1 MIIAPQA
8 LTNNSWPVWDSKALI
23 ICKKGNTEGIEF
35 SMYNKEEA
43 DEAILFQCQVY
54 EADFPEAGSDWIEFS
69 VSADT
74 DKEAKI
80 VGDLELVFK
89 IKISDC
95 ANDKMSTREDLH
107 NFCQDSDTM
116 AYSEQELID
125 GEEERDNALLQCW
138 RNKAGSSK
146 AVLWIIGRNDCFMHP
161 NVAKSLF
168 TERGYD
174 LYVLN
179 YSATGMCR
187 KRGWVVSLKQDE
199 TVFYDYLSSVENSPI
214 FFSFYQTSSHFNSHN
229 HEGDCNLYL
238 DQIDGA
244 ISLINSHQN
253 YDKVVGYGHSTGGAI
268 LINYLMK
275 MGDDYFDGF
284 IFNAPFLDW
293 NNAGG
298 TMTEML
304 GENVLG
310 LMENFGVLS
319 NDRKFGVVP
328 TPERFEEPSVYLGDE
343 IVLSAWSAKLWS
355 QYFFDFRC
363 RTLYSVP
370 ITVGFANSMTKVQNE
385 IIEMKNDKKFITFK
399 PVACIAS
406 RADDTLSAK
415 ETLNRIDFVGPARCE
430 LELRHNAHDV
440 FLSTEKSDVD
450 MAVDMVHDWMD
461 AHGYATLKRKP

>member
-1 MIIAPQA
+1 
-8 LTNNSWPVWDSKALI
+8 
-23 ICKKGNTEGIEF
+23 
-35 SMYNKEEA
+35 
-43 DEAILFQCQVY
+43 
-54 EADFPEAGSDWIEFS
+54 
-69 VSADT
+69 
-74 DKEAKI
+74 
-80 VGDLELVFK
+80 
-89 IKISDC
+89 
-95 ANDKMSTREDLH
+95 
-107 NFCQDSDTM
+107 
-116 AYSEQELID
+116 
-125 GEEERDNALLQCW
+125 
-138 RNKAGSSK
+138 
-146 AVLWIIGRNDCFMHP
+146 MHP

-179 YSATGMCR
+179 CSATGMCR

-199 TVFYDYLSSVENSPI
+199 TVFYDYLFSVENSPI
-214 FFSFYQTSSHFNSHN
+214 FVSLYQTSSHFNSDN

-238 DQIDGA
+238 DQSDGA
-244 ISLINSHQN
+244 ISLINSHQK

-275 MGDDYFDGF
+275 MGDDSFNGF

-293 NNAGG
+293 EDNADG

-328 TPERFEEPSVYLGDE
+328 TPKRFEEPSVYLGDE

-385 IIEMKNDKKFITFK
+385 IIEMKNDKKFITLK
-399 PVACIAS
+399 PFACIAS